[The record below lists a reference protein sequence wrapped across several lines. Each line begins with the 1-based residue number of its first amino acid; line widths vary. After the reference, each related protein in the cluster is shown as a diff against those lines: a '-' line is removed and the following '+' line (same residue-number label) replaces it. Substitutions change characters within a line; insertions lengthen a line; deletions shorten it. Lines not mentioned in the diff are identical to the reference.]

1 MENNFEVWWRRHTKV
16 TPSVKYTRHTKDCVC
31 HSTKHTEL
39 QKWIYSILLSSYTSF
54 CIVIATHLG
63 HSNIPVLGSKGVMEM
78 IYEICHESFI
88 QKALTGYLCCTCGI
102 FKAPHLNEEKVI
114 WLRKLRFLY

>member
-1 MENNFEVWWRRHTKV
+1 M
-16 TPSVKYTRHTKDCVC
+16 
-31 HSTKHTEL
+31 
-39 QKWIYSILLSSYTSF
+39 YSILLSSYTSF

-63 HSNIPVLGSKGVMEM
+63 HSDTPLLGSKGVMEM
-78 IYEICHESFI
+78 TYEIICHESFI
-88 QKALTGYLCCTCGI
+88 QKALTGHLCCTCAI